1 MTVHE
6 FKQIL
11 WVSTELGDGIVICLI
26 DYGPQANSVFMVGLE
41 DGQVKFFDTNQVVLS
56 RNDTLGINTP
66 YRRQS

>member
-11 WVSTELGDGIVICLI
+11 WVSAELGDGIVICLI

-41 DGQVKFFDTNQVVLS
+41 DGQIKFFDTNQVVLS